1 MICMIVVC
9 RIGRN
14 KRKVTF
20 TYDMLDCLCAPCI
33 DEQWC
38 YTQFSAAGEGVTVLA
53 SVPEYRQSDTNKSW
67 MCAKE
72 GCTKKYPKPQLMFHH
87 LESHPEYHRRRFHL
101 YTTYQDPKYILNPLD
116 DRSIVFKGSTEYV
129 VGLGSKNKRKRSPPK
144 QNASTKK
151 QSKVNSLAAAAEAVL
166 VASKAADPYEP
177 DEQPDEQYQQQQLL
191 EHQAHEEADQHLV
204 LELPEDVDGPA
215 FADEQA
221 GAMTEEEQSAAVEP
235 AGLDI
240 IPDPAPAQGVNTTSL
255 EGDHLV
261 IAKANARIAARF
273 EDACCSY
280 RLGYSVC
287 VFSSDHSS

>member
-1 MICMIVVC
+1 M
-9 RIGRN
+9 
-14 KRKVTF
+14 
-20 TYDMLDCLCAPCI
+20 
-33 DEQWC
+33 
-38 YTQFSAAGEGVTVLA
+38 
-53 SVPEYRQSDTNKSW
+53 
-67 MCAKE
+67 
-72 GCTKKYPKPQLMFHH
+72 
-87 LESHPEYHRRRFHL
+87 
-101 YTTYQDPKYILNPLD
+101 
-116 DRSIVFKGSTEYV
+116 
-129 VGLGSKNKRKRSPPK
+129 
-144 QNASTKK
+144 
-151 QSKVNSLAAAAEAVL
+151 NSLAAAAEAVL

-177 DEQPDEQYQQQQLL
+177 DEQYQQAHSPQVDALEDKHEQPDEQYQQQQLL

-255 EGDHLV
+255 EGDQLV